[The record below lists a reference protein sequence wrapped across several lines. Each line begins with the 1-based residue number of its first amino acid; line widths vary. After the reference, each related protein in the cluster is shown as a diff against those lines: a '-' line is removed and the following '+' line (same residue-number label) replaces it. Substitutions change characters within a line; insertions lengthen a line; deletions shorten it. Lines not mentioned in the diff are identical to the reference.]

1 MKKVGLT
8 GGIGVGK
15 TYIARIFKQL
25 GCPIFFADYEAK
37 ICMQEIKELR
47 NEINKNFGDLT
58 FKDGVLQTDMLARVI
73 FNDNKKIKLINRIVH
88 PYVIDAFNKWCEM
101 QEADFVIKEAAIL
114 FESNSIIGLDKI
126 ICVSAPIDLRIKRV
140 MIRDKC
146 SKDTVIKKIQNQ
158 MSEDEKMKLSDFVI
172 VNNER
177 ERLLTQIINIY
188 NELAN

>member
-1 MKKVGLT
+1 
-8 GGIGVGK
+8 
-15 TYIARIFKQL
+15 
-25 GCPIFFADYEAK
+25 
-37 ICMQEIKELR
+37 MQEIKELR
-47 NEINKNFGDLT
+47 NEIIKNFGDLT
-58 FKDGVLQTDMLARVI
+58 FIDGVLQKDMLARVI
-73 FNDNKKIKLINRIVH
+73 FNDNKKIKLINHIVH

-101 QEADFVIKEAAIL
+101 QETDFVIKEAAIL
-114 FESNSIIGLDKI
+114 FESNSNIGLDKI

-140 MIRDKC
+140 MSRDKC

-177 ERLLTQIINIY
+177 ERLLAQIINIY